1 MNFYVLGGW
10 AFLAFLITYALTPLV
25 RKLAFRVDALD
36 QPNPRKIHRQ
46 PMPRLGGLAIYVAF
60 VVVVFLSQS
69 FDIRLLGL
77 LLGGTIIVI
86 TGIIDDIRGLSAWVK
101 LIIQIVAALVL
112 FFVGI
117 RVDFLTNPFN
127 GLVMLG
133 GFAAPITIFWIVGI
147 TNALNLI
154 DGLDGL
160 ATGTA
165 AIASTT
171 LGIIALMEG
180 NMMIAT
186 LDFAISG
193 ASLGFLRYN
202 FYPAKIFLGDT
213 GSLFLGFNLAAL
225 SVLGLTKSATIISL
239 IIPIVILGIPI
250 MDTSFAT
257 LRRYLKHKPIFQPD
271 KEHFHHRFLQKG
283 WSQRKTVLVIYGIN
297 GVLGTSAILLNIL
310 TSNQAIVFLAVLSL
324 VILIGIDKLGM
335 IPFSLRRRK
344 NV

>member
-1 MNFYVLGGW
+1 MNLYVLIGW
-10 AFLAFLITYALTPLV
+10 GFLAFLMTYILTPLV
-25 RKLAFRVDALD
+25 RRLAFRVGALD
-36 QPNPRKIHRQ
+36 QPDPRKIHHQ
-46 PMPRLGGLAIYVAF
+46 PMPRLGGLAIYLVF
-60 VVVVFLSQS
+60 VVIVFFSQS
-69 FDIRLLGL
+69 WDIRLLGL

-101 LIIQIVAALVL
+101 LLVQILAAFIL
-112 FFVGI
+112 FIVGI

-133 GFAAPITIFWIVGI
+133 SFAAPITIFWIVGI

-165 AIASTT
+165 AIASAT
-171 LGIIALMEG
+171 LGVIALMEG
-180 NMMIAT
+180 NIMIAT
-186 LDFAISG
+186 LDFVITG
-193 ASLGFLRYN
+193 ACLGFLRYN
-202 FYPAKIFLGDT
+202 FYPAKIFLGDS

-239 IIPIVILGIPI
+239 IIPVVVLGIPI

-257 LRRYLKHKPIFQPD
+257 LRRYLQHKPIFQPD
-271 KEHFHHRFLQKG
+271 KEHFHHRFLEKG
-283 WSQRKTVLVIYGIN
+283 WSQKKTVLVIYGVN
-297 GVLGTSAILLNIL
+297 GILGMSAILLNVL
-310 TSNQAIVFLAVLSL
+310 TSNQAMVLLAVLVLIILL
-324 VILIGIDKLGM
+324 VVGKVGM
-335 IPFSLRRRK
+335 IPLPSGRRK